1 MRFASLFL
9 FMAAVLP
16 AAASDTLVD
25 AAWLQAHFKDDDLV
39 VLDSRTEADYT
50 KGHLPG
56 AVLINAWDYLVD
68 SSAEGERAFEQE
80 IARIFGQAG
89 VRSQVRVVI
98 YDAKLGT
105 RGARAYWMLRYA
117 GHSWVR
123 MLGGGFDAWRG
134 QQLPVSTAPATRAAV
149 EFHVRPLSAY
159 MASAR
164 DLNAQLQDRKVVI
177 LDVRTREEYDGKT
190 PAAAPRRGHVPGAT
204 WIEWTQFLNAE
215 GTAFQS
221 PEQLRAVLARHGIT
235 PDQDIVTYCQR
246 GARAA
251 AAWAALE
258 AAGYNKIKNY
268 IGSWNDWATKKE
280 LPVE

>member
-1 MRFASLFL
+1 MRLASAFL
-9 FMAAVLP
+9 FVAALLP

-25 AAWLQAHFKDDDLV
+25 AAWLQAHLKDPDVV
-39 VLDSRTEADYT
+39 VLDSRAEADYA

-56 AVLINAWDYLVD
+56 AVLINAWDYMVD
-68 SSAEGERAFEQE
+68 SSPEGERALQQE

-89 VRSQVRVVI
+89 VRPRDRVVI

-117 GHSWVR
+117 GHPWVR

-134 QQLPVSTAPATRAAV
+134 RQLPVSTAPVTRAAV
-149 EFHVRPLSAY
+149 QFRVRPQRAY

-164 DLNAQLQDRKVVI
+164 GVNAHLKDRKVVI

-190 PAAAPRRGHVPGAT
+190 PATAPRRGHVPGAT

-215 GTAFQS
+215 GTDFQS
-221 PEQLRAVLARHGIT
+221 PEQLRALLQKHGVT
-235 PDQDIVTYCQR
+235 PDTEIVTYCQR

-258 AAGYNKIKNY
+258 AAGYNKSKNY
-268 IGSWNDWATKKE
+268 IGSWNDWAGKKE